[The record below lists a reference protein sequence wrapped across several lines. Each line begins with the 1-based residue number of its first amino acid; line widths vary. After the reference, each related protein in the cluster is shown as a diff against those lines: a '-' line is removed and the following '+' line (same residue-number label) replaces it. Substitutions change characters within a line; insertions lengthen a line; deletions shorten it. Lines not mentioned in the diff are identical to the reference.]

1 MLLER
6 GTPRQWLLLYSVIA
20 HSMFNVPKQILLLI
34 GICCSKKE
42 SHVCLKTI
50 NNFVANR
57 IEAETESK
65 SQSLPKKLS
74 SSLSI
79 ESMRKKTKEER
90 ERERVKGNISE
101 SNYNPILFTTLFP
114 LLFVASF
121 CYLIPKK
128 TSIILNLRRCSHKC
142 HWVPAKINNLYT
154 EITCNIR

>member
-79 ESMRKKTKEER
+79 ESMRKKKQKKR
-90 ERERVKGNISE
+90 ERESKETLVNQIIIRYYLRHFSLFYLLHLFAIS
-101 SNYNPILFTTLFP
+101 FQ
-114 LLFVASF
+114 
-121 CYLIPKK
+121 KK
-128 TSIILNLRRCSHKC
+128 HQ
-142 HWVPAKINNLYT
+142 
-154 EITCNIR
+154 

>member
-1 MLLER
+1 MLLDR

-57 IEAETESK
+57 IEAETDSK

-79 ESMRKKTKEER
+79 ESMRIKKQKKR
-90 ERERVKGNISE
+90 ERESKETLVNQIIIRYYLRHFSLFYLLHLFAIS
-101 SNYNPILFTTLFP
+101 FQ
-114 LLFVASF
+114 
-121 CYLIPKK
+121 K